1 MSEEVRDVCVV
12 GTKERFAFVVVL
24 LVELYFVAV
33 VRVVAV
39 VEVNSLRVMMC
50 CGGCGGSGVLELLL
64 KGISFCPRR
73 QRVTVDMVVFWVV
86 FRGLQDVFR
95 TTTRA
100 RRGRLAQVGLRA
112 YGKSVTGS

>member
-1 MSEEVRDVCVV
+1 MCVV
-12 GTKERFAFVVVL
+12 GAKERFAFVVVL

-50 CGGCGGSGVLELLL
+50 CGGCGVLELLL